1 MQFFSNVIEMC
12 INYGDHRTVVA
23 ILDRFEEAPRC
34 IKPTYRL
41 INHVTVYLMLCRAT
55 LHNDTSLIGA
65 LLGKGPPPKGHP
77 HMCNILDW
85 REILLPTLIH
95 QTFSL
100 NTVMKIACRTGQAS
114 AIAAILLGAS
124 LAIKKSPIHSLN
136 LSSLGLTEDVLSK
149 CDLQSPDMLNFT
161 TVNLSHNPIEDLF
174 AFPTTS
180 FPALTNLHATDC
192 QLKTVPAE
200 LFLLPLLQEIRLT
213 DNALVELPELPNDSS
228 TPVVY
233 LYLSY
238 NRLTTIPMSFSAP
251 KLQHLE
257 LQCNCLSELPKAV
270 LAMTNLR
277 YLKLSN
283 NPSLRVIPFSIRWLR
298 NLEQLVLEGMTVENL
313 PRLYTI
319 PMVLEYFKALSKNIA
334 GVEHFEAVFI
344 GTGTASQT
352 EADLVTAVRSLST
365 RYGFSVIFSP
375 SPALFL
381 SAVETIL
388 KPPQVFVFAI
398 NAATLP
404 SQLTSLFQP
413 ILKFLSLLYS
423 KPEVV
428 MASCCKV
435 SEHSPSKSARRKSEL
450 LNKQIMCE
458 VETLSSQFPNC
469 NITPCPVNITIS
481 SQLANSDLSHFVK
494 LLQDCNS
501 KIASPIALPRYQSV
515 IDRHFDLSSSSGSSG
530 DGLNAPSAKDKRRP
544 ILYGRTLQE
553 SLDSIESDPS
563 LPEMNWLLQSLEIQ
577 GKLFTLCNRRG
588 IVFDRQWLCDFVL
601 RAVNVV
607 HTNAFIRQGIL
618 PEPAQATIFSG
629 LGLGDGIPSVLVMHL
644 IHTGVAFPL
653 NRDTYFVP
661 HTLKD
666 SPEAIPLDH
675 TCSRV
680 ISAPILLPGFWNRV
694 LAHLTIN
701 ADALLKSDSQEAG
714 ISSGDTNPPGQLLLQ
729 HWARGMVVQRGLD
742 QLCFAVRQEVFT
754 DEDAIGIIVPL
765 SVRGMRLLTKLF
777 NIVMSILRNWY
788 PTIWPS
794 VKVWIPCS
802 QCRLDA
808 EPQSHYYPFLHC
820 ARRLISKKPLCCPI
834 HKEADVFPLS
844 VLPDLLSEALHGT
857 FGTSFQLTCKA
868 EANTEDASKL
878 PNPEASEQRALNVQ
892 SDFERQL
899 FMLLELTTLKCSHL
913 AVLQEANLGLPPTF
927 TCNTKEYIPL
937 HSVIEQHGKLQRHLA
952 LHILMQAAEGLSVL
966 HTNSII
972 HRDISS
978 HNILVQIAPDDS
990 AVDAKVSGFEHAA
1003 NALYRDSLRGR
1014 CGRHPAPEMSWDK
1027 EQYEYDSRVDVY
1039 SFAFLAYEI
1048 LTGKLLDANGHSK
1061 PAVEPLVSTA
1071 PLLLTT
1077 LHRSWQEE
1085 PGKRPY
1091 SSDLLHVFLQAQTL
1105 LPIKYK
1111 IVTGE
1116 KKCYPQCTVMSFP
1129 LPCSV
1134 SKSGGGPVV
1143 FYASIDE
1150 EGSTRFQRY
1159 SSQDLAVQAT
1169 RDVKTIDEIKRGCML
1184 NKFLFAVH
1192 NLNTVSVFNMKLTKV
1207 VKKLT
1212 FPSKVVSVDTDG
1224 VDKVVF
1230 GLNSGQAM
1238 VHVLG
1243 DSLEEFALQSTLTV
1257 FEQEAIQLV
1266 QCFGDSIFFAS
1277 RSMLKAF
1284 NIHSLIETRRWLV
1297 GHVAMIA
1304 VPFKPG
1310 TNESFGEIWA
1320 AQKNSIKLSILFTED
1335 EKPTEIV
1342 DCSDCYVEEC
1352 SLGVK
1357 AVHALLAVA
1366 DVMWVAL
1373 SKGTVL
1379 LLDST
1384 TRIPLTV
1391 LHLHTEYADCAGV
1404 LSVYPAPK
1412 VCVWPHPT
1420 STPDSLLYKHPQPSH
1435 FTIFSTGIGLNC
1447 SVFTD
1452 RHAKITQSSPVL
1464 HHGLYVIAIS
1474 SMTAIEH
1481 LQLLEARKR
1490 NFPMETFRLCHVN
1503 HTGAFLGNPSSTMR
1517 RYTEQVVPTFARQVA
1532 GPFASISAEDESAY
1546 VSVTPRS
1553 SHSRPLVTTSMFPI
1567 RDTPPVHHT
1576 VQPTAYHRKST
1587 FISDMPFGS
1596 IKRSSKVPA
1605 IEEMEES
1612 KESMS
1617 LEQYDLVG
1625 TELATVTRLEGTV
1638 QDSEASEYALPT
1650 EMIGKVTPIP
1660 KPRLKHQA
1668 SSDGEEVGDV
1678 QEIRRRRN
1686 SDSTCLNSGQFKAH
1700 HQRNSEPV
1708 EVNKQGT
1715 CKELGMAV
1723 VVSENRST
1731 KVGAYYNWP
1740 AALTTAL
1747 VPSANSTPIG
1757 PAGGGSARRGPLHK
1771 RQKSKK
1777 GADATGSNS
1786 PREVYELMVLPADK
1800 DSSSEEEY
1808 EKMDSADMLEMK
1820 QNLSMQRTAR
1830 TVQSSQEQ
1838 QCDVS
1843 GMNQKAVV
1851 YANLPAYGSDKH
1863 APPVQSK
1870 SKSAKHHYVNINPEG
1885 EVGSEEVQ
1893 KEHGRKQLPQ
1903 PPHLP
1908 PSRPRSNATSLAA
1921 ASSKVKGESPVQ
1933 GKSGRAV
1940 PIHVSPK
1947 VRHHALELFLP
1958 DEAPPLSP
1966 PPHKDSSAQDVYRS
1980 ADSSVTSVK
1989 KRSQSREQGVQGRQ
2003 ASQGPSSPKK
2013 VPLRPKLSHPNL
2025 SYTRRSEVREPPYV
2039 NLDPSLES
2047 IVAVDTTEHKAS
2059 KPGDHA
2065 YVNLSP
2071 TLPPQPPP
2079 AHTKPTKSYSSQ
2091 RSKDTDHMGYFK
2103 MTPSEENP
2111 KSLVPSPTA
2120 KEDSKRPRL
2129 DSTTAHVKVADAA
2142 GGELEDT
2149 IEQPYKYI

>member
-1 MQFFSNVIEMC
+1 MEMC

-23 ILDRFEEAPRC
+23 LLDRFDEAPHC
-34 IKPTYRL
+34 IKPAYRL

-55 LHNDTSLIGA
+55 LHSDTSLIRA

-77 HMCNILDW
+77 HQRNILDW

-95 QTFSL
+95 QSFSL
-100 NTVMKIACRTGQAS
+100 NTVVKIACRTEQAS
-114 AIAAILLGAS
+114 TIAALLLGAS
-124 LAIKKSPIHSLN
+124 QAIKKSPVHSLN

-149 CDLQSPDMLNFT
+149 CDLQAPDMLNFT
-161 TVNLSHNPIEDLF
+161 TVNLSHNSIEVLF
-174 AFPTTS
+174 PFPTMS
-180 FPALTNLHATDC
+180 FPALTNFHATDC

-213 DNALVELPELPNDSS
+213 DNFLVELPDLPDGSS
-228 TPVVY
+228 TSAVY

-238 NRLTTIPMSFSAP
+238 NRLTTIPDSFSAP

-283 NPSLRVIPFSIRWLR
+283 NPALRVIPFNIRWLQ
-298 NLEQLVLEGMTVENL
+298 NLEQLVLEGMTIENL
-313 PRLYTI
+313 PPLYTL
-319 PMVLEYFKALSKNIA
+319 PMVLEYFRALSKNIA

-365 RYGFSVIFSP
+365 QYGFSVIFSP

-404 SQLTSLFQP
+404 SQLTTLFKP
-413 ILKFLSLLYS
+413 VLKFLSLLYS
-423 KPEVV
+423 KAEIVV
-428 MASCCKV
+428 ASCCKV
-435 SEHSPSKSARRKSEL
+435 SEHSPSMSAKRKSEL
-450 LNKQIMCE
+450 LDKQFMCE
-458 VETLSSQFPNC
+458 VETLSGQFPTC

-481 SQLANSDLSHFVK
+481 SQLANCDLSHFVK
-494 LLQDCNS
+494 LLRGCNS
-501 KIASPIALPRYQSV
+501 KIATPIALPRYESV
-515 IDRHFDLSSSSGSSG
+515 IDRHFHLSTTSSSSKDS
-530 DGLNAPSAKDKRRP
+530 LNAQSTKDERKP
-544 ILYGRTLQE
+544 ILYGRMLQE
-553 SLDSIESDPS
+553 SLDSVESDSS
-563 LPEMNWLLQSLEIQ
+563 LPELNWLLQSLEVQ

-607 HTNAFIRQGIL
+607 HTNAFVRQGIL

-629 LGLGDGIPSVLVMHL
+629 LGLGDGLPSVLVMHL
-644 IHTGVAFPL
+644 MHTGVAFPL

-666 SPEAIPLDH
+666 SPEPIPLDN

-680 ISAPILLPGFWNRV
+680 ISAPILLPGFWNRLLV
-694 LAHLTIN
+694 HLTIN
-701 ADALLKSDSQEAG
+701 ADALIKLTPQETSIPPSDTS
-714 ISSGDTNPPGQLLLQ
+714 PPGQVLLQ
-729 HWARGMVVQRGLD
+729 HWACGMVVRRGLD
-742 QLCFAVRQEVFT
+742 KLCFAVRQEIFA

-788 PTIWPS
+788 PSIWPN

-820 ARRLISKKPLCCPI
+820 ARKLISKKPLCCPL

-844 VLPDLLSEALHGT
+844 LLPDLLSEALHGT
-857 FGTSFQLTCKA
+857 FGTSFQLTCTA
-868 EANTEDASKL
+868 EANTEDTAKL
-878 PNPEASEQRALNVQ
+878 TIPDVSEQNASGMQ

-899 FMLLELTTLKCSHL
+899 FMLLELTTLKCPHL

-927 TCNTKEYIPL
+927 TCNSKEYVPL
-937 HSVIEQHGKLQRHLA
+937 NSVIEQNGKLQRHLA

-966 HTNSII
+966 HTNGII

-978 HNILVQIAPDDS
+978 HNILVQISPDGS
-990 AVDAKVSGFEHAA
+990 AVDAKVLGFEHAA
-1003 NALYRDSLRGR
+1003 NALYRDSLRGK
-1014 CGRHPAPEMSWDK
+1014 CGHHPAPEMSWDK

-1048 LTGKLLDANGHSK
+1048 LTGMLLDPNGHSK

-1105 LPIKYK
+1105 LPMKYK

-1134 SKSGGGPVV
+1134 SKGDGGPVV

-1150 EGSTRFQRY
+1150 EGSTHFQRY

-1169 RDVKTIDEIKRGCML
+1169 RDVKTVDVIKRGCML

-1192 NLNTVSVFNMKLTKV
+1192 NTETVSVLNMKLTKV

-1212 FPSKVVSVDTDG
+1212 FPSEVISVDTDG
-1224 VDKVVF
+1224 VAKVVF
-1230 GLNSGQAM
+1230 GLNNGQAM
-1238 VHVLG
+1238 VHVMS
-1243 DSLEEFALQSTLTV
+1243 DTLEEFALQSTLSV
-1257 FEQEAIQLV
+1257 FECEAIQLV
-1266 QCFGDSIFFAS
+1266 QCFGDTIFFAS
-1277 RSMLKAF
+1277 QSMLKAF
-1284 NIHSLIETRRWLV
+1284 NIHSLNETWRWHV

-1320 AQKNSIKLSILFTED
+1320 AQKNSVKLTILFTDD
-1335 EKPTEIV
+1335 EKPNEIV
-1342 DCSDCYVEEC
+1342 DCCDCYVEEC

-1357 AVHALLAVA
+1357 AVYALIAVA

-1391 LHLHTEYADCAGV
+1391 LHLHSDYADCAGV
-1404 LSVYPAPK
+1404 LSIYPAPT
-1412 VCVWPHPT
+1412 VCVWPHLA
-1420 STPDSLLYKHPQPSH
+1420 SAPDSLPYKHPQSSH

-1447 SVFTD
+1447 SVFTE
-1452 RHAKITQSSPVL
+1452 RHAKITQSNPVL

-1474 SMTAIEH
+1474 SMTAREH

-1490 NFPMETFRLCHVN
+1490 NFLLETFRLCHVN
-1503 HTGAFLGNPSSTMR
+1503 HTGTLLGNPSSTMR
-1517 RYTEQVVPTFARQVA
+1517 RYTEHVVPTFARQVP
-1532 GPFASISAEDESAY
+1532 GPFASISAGGESAH
-1546 VSVTPRS
+1546 TAINPKS
-1553 SHSRPLVTTSMFPI
+1553 SRSRPLVITSASSLRGTSAVHPI
-1567 RDTPPVHHT
+1567 M
-1576 VQPTAYHRKST
+1576 QPTAHLRKST
-1587 FISDMPFGS
+1587 FVSDKPAGS

-1612 KESMS
+1612 KESLMS
-1617 LEQYDLVG
+1617 
-1625 TELATVTRLEGTV
+1625 TELATVIRLE
-1638 QDSEASEYALPT
+1638 DLMLNSEGSVYAVPAAVT
-1650 EMIGKVTPIP
+1650 GKV
-1660 KPRLKHQA
+1660 KPVPMPWLKHQT
-1668 SSDGEEVGDV
+1668 SSDGEEGGDV
-1678 QEIRRRRN
+1678 QESRRRHS
-1686 SDSTCLNSGQFKAH
+1686 SDCTSLNSGQFSA
-1700 HQRNSEPV
+1700 ELV
-1708 EVNKQGT
+1708 EVNRQGT
-1715 CKELGMAV
+1715 CQELGMAV
-1723 VVSENRST
+1723 VINENRSAE
-1731 KVGAYYNWP
+1731 VGAYYDLT
-1740 AALTTAL
+1740 AAVTTTL
-1747 VPSANSTPIG
+1747 LPSAKVTPTGPSGGG
-1757 PAGGGSARRGPLHK
+1757 PAGGGPARKGPLHQ
-1771 RQKSKK
+1771 RLKSKK
-1777 GADATGSNS
+1777 RADTSGSDGS
-1786 PREVYELMVLPADK
+1786 KEVYELMTLPAATG
-1800 DSSSEEEY
+1800 SSSDEEY
-1808 EKMDSADMLEMK
+1808 EKMDSTNILMLK
-1820 QNLSMQRTAR
+1820 RKLST
-1830 TVQSSQEQ
+1830 QSTTHITQPLQGQ
-1838 QCDVS
+1838 QCDGGS
-1843 GMNQKAVV
+1843 GKKQKATPYV
-1851 YANLPAYGSDKH
+1851 NLPAHGSGKH
-1863 APPVQSK
+1863 APPVP
-1870 SKSAKHHYVNINPEG
+1870 AKPKTTKHSYVNFNPES
-1885 EVGSEEVQ
+1885 EVGHEEVQ
-1893 KEHGRKQLPQ
+1893 AEHGRKLPLR
-1903 PPHLP
+1903 PPHQRP
-1908 PSRPRSNATSLAA
+1908 PSRPGSIDASYAM
-1921 ASSKVKGESPVQ
+1921 ASSKVRSESPVLD
-1933 GKSGRAV
+1933 KSRRPA
-1940 PIHVSPK
+1940 PISLEKHQS
-1947 VRHHALELFLP
+1947 LELLSQA
-1958 DEAPPLSP
+1958 ESPPLSA
-1966 PPHKDSSAQDVYRS
+1966 PPHKGSNAQIFHMGADSSA
-1980 ADSSVTSVK
+1980 TSV
-1989 KRSQSREQGVQGRQ
+1989 RERHQSREQGAKGSQ
-2003 ASQGPSSPKK
+2003 ANPNPSNSKK
-2013 VPLRPKLSHPNL
+2013 VPLRPKLSHPIL
-2025 SYTRRSEVREPPYV
+2025 PVSRRSESPGSAYV
-2039 NLDPSLES
+2039 NIDPSLES
-2047 IVAVDTTEHKAS
+2047 IVVADTTDHKTS
-2059 KPGDHA
+2059 KSSHPA

-2071 TLPPQPPP
+2071 AQPPP
-2079 AHTKPTKSYSSQ
+2079 AHMKPIKLYSSQ
-2091 RSKDTDHMGYFK
+2091 QSRDTDHMGYFK
-2103 MTPSEENP
+2103 MTLAEDKPNR
-2111 KSLVPSPTA
+2111 LILSPAA
-2120 KEDSKRPRL
+2120 KEDNRRPRL

-2142 GGELEDT
+2142 SGELEDT
-2149 IEQPYKYI
+2149 IEQPYKYS